1 MMRIILSAWI
11 VIGLVA
17 SPGCSSL
24 TKDKSSKKDSPW
36 GALQFWKK
44 GYQQPA
50 KMAVLWSHDVLTM
63 AGQAPTRGFGGRI
76 YFYNN
81 KSQTIPVEGELVV
94 HGFDESLKKT
104 TGAPANEPDKRFRF
118 TAEQFT
124 EHFSE
129 SDLGA
134 SYSIWIPWDAVD
146 GMQKEIT
153 LLPTFVSS
161 KGEMVQGSP
170 AKVVLPGRTSARS
183 DTRTPVQT
191 VSFEQ
196 SSIPTVTG
204 QIQPAAA
211 NAIGKPGGS
220 MRTTTIQV
228 PASPTRHRVSGS
240 ATTTPGTGADVVN
253 QPSPQVNAALEKAR
267 ADLLAETFRPVEP
280 LPQRP
285 AQSYSAWTPNQV
297 PTAGSRSVSFNSIT
311 PPNGS
316 TTGAAPN
323 MRTLR
328 AEADAA
334 ADLPPGM
341 QLSPRATAW

>member
-1 MMRIILSAWI
+1 MTRMMLLALFVVGLS
-11 VIGLVA
+11 V

-24 TKDKSSKKDSPW
+24 TKNKKDSPW

-94 HGFDESLKKT
+94 HGFDESLKRA
-104 TGAPANEPDKRFRF
+104 TGAPENEPDKRFRF

-146 GMQKEIT
+146 GLQKEIT

-170 AKVVLPGRTSARS
+170 AKVVLPGRTKPGS
-183 DTRTPVQT
+183 DQRTPVQT
-191 VSFEQ
+191 VAYEQ
-196 SSIPTVTG
+196 SSMPTVSG
-204 QIQPAAA
+204 GLPQVAPASPSKPAA
-211 NAIGKPGGS
+211 G

-228 PASPTRHRVSGS
+228 PSSAGRHRASSNTATIPS
-240 ATTTPGTGADVVN
+240 AAAN
-253 QPSPQVNAALEKAR
+253 MAQAPSPQVSAALEQAKAQVL
-267 ADLLAETFRPVEP
+267 ADALRPSEP

-285 AQSYSAWTPNQV
+285 VQGYSAWTPNKV
-297 PTAGSRSVSFNSIT
+297 PTAGSTAVNFNNIM
-311 PPNGS
+311 PPNWS
-316 TTGAAPN
+316 QTSAPPAGHATPA
-323 MRTLR
+323 REEETQ
-328 AEADAA
+328 
-334 ADLPPGM
+334 DLPPGI